1 MLANHFKSS
10 ATVNRLAFG
19 PAAPFLEG
27 FVQTLEV
34 KGYADSTIQ
43 YHVCAVHHLCSWA
56 SSKALDFTTFDDSS
70 FESFLQHLPS
80 CHCNLASRGKF
91 MHRARFSVALFGPY
105 LREIGVLAVIDQNA
119 HENPLLGSFRH
130 WMLNHRGVMES
141 TLQIYDRFI
150 PRLLETFSGDASRI
164 TAGTLRAFF
173 MERTKTFSA
182 GYASNVANAI
192 RVFARYLVAE
202 GISPP
207 GLDKALPPMADWRDR
222 SLPRFLHSSDIERV
236 IAACDCSTKEGLR
249 DRAIVLLLVRLGLRA
264 SDVLRLRLQD
274 LDWNDASIRVCGKGR
289 REARL
294 PLTQEV
300 GDAVLSYLQSGR
312 PPVQAHAL
320 FVRLTT
326 PIQPFAD
333 SSAISGIASA
343 AIRRAGI
350 RVPRPGSHILR
361 HSAATEMLRHG
372 VSLQEIG
379 SVLRHRSVDTTL
391 HYAKVDRTLLRL
403 VVQPWPEVP
412 TYDQ

>member
-1 MLANHFKSS
+1 MFANHFKSS
-10 ATVNRLAFG
+10 ATVNRLASG

-34 KGYADSTIQ
+34 RGYAHSTIQ

-56 SSKALDFTTFDDSS
+56 SAKGIDFATFDDAS
-70 FESFLQHLPS
+70 FKSFLQHPRS
-80 CHCNLASRGKF
+80 CHCDLASRGKF
-91 MHRARFSVALFGPY
+91 MHRARFSIGLFAPY
-105 LREIGVLAVIDQNA
+105 LREIGVLTAINRQEQ
-119 HENPLLGSFRH
+119 ENPLLGSFRH
-130 WMLNHRGVMES
+130 WMLNHRGVMQS
-141 TLQIYDRFI
+141 TLRIYDRFI
-150 PRLLETFSGDASRI
+150 PPLLESVSGDASCI

-173 MERTKTFSA
+173 IEQTKTLSA
-182 GYASNVANAI
+182 RYASNVANAI
-192 RVFARYLVAE
+192 RVFARYLIAE
-202 GISPP
+202 GIAAP
-207 GLDKALPPMADWRDR
+207 GLDNALPPIPDWTDR
-222 SLPRFLHSSDIERV
+222 SLPRFLQSSDIERV

-300 GDAVLSYLQSGR
+300 GDAVLAYLQSGR
-312 PPVQAHAL
+312 PPVQAQAL

-333 SSAISGIASA
+333 SSSISGIASA

-350 RVPRPGSHILR
+350 KLPRCGSHILR

-379 SVLRHRSVDTTL
+379 SVLRHRSLGTTF
-391 HYAKVDRTLLRL
+391 HYAKVDRSLLRL
-403 VVQPWPEVP
+403 VVQPWPGGANS
-412 TYDQ
+412 